1 MFSSPRTWVE
11 SSGHR
16 VTRLSD
22 EAGSS
27 SLYFNFNAYTPE
39 GDFLVISTP
48 TGIAKIELP
57 TFKLIHVI
65 TIQEPFSLLFVGKA
79 FRRAYYLLN
88 NAKTLYWVDLDTG
101 VSHLIAKEPL
111 GDIQTIN
118 ANETYL
124 AGVEVDPTYK
134 SDILELFSKRDPK
147 TDQFVYEA
155 NWPDGTPMTYADAK
169 EVRLSQ
175 RLEARVPMVLFLIDV
190 NTGERKDVYR
200 ATDWLNH
207 LLFSP
212 TDPNLLMFCHEGPWH
227 QVDRLWLLDLE
238 GGSKPQRIHERRMN
252 MEIAGHEWFSHDG
265 KTVWYD
271 LQTPRGE
278 DFWVAGYE
286 IKTGKRTHYHLERNE
301 WSVHF
306 HSSYDNSLFCGDGG
320 DSGMVAHAQ
329 DGMYLYLFK
338 PKRIPDVAGLKSP
351 NAGNLIVPGS
361 FESKKLVD
369 LSDNDYRL
377 EPNANF
383 TPDGKHL
390 IFRSSKYGGLH
401 VYAVAVE
408 PEMK

>member
-1 MFSSPRTWVE
+1 MSTPRTWIE
-11 SSGHR
+11 ASGHR

-48 TGIAKIELP
+48 TGIAKIELSS
-57 TFKLIHVI
+57 FKLSPVI
-65 TIQEPFSLLFVGKA
+65 TIDEHFSLLFVGKTY
-79 FRRAYYLLN
+79 RRAYYRLN
-88 NAKTLYWVDLDTG
+88 DAKTLHWVDLDTG
-101 VSHLIAKEPL
+101 VTHVIAKEPL

-118 ANETYL
+118 SDETYL

-175 RLEARVPMVLFLIDV
+175 RLNARAPMVLFLIDV
-190 NTGERKDVYR
+190 NTGERKDVYK

-212 TDPNLLMFCHEGPWH
+212 TDATILMFCHEGPWH
-227 QVDRLWLLDLE
+227 QVDRLWLLDLK
-238 GGSKPQRIHERRMN
+238 GDLKPQRIHERRMN

-278 DFWVAGYE
+278 DFWIAGYE
-286 IKTGKRTHYHLERNE
+286 IETGKRTHYHLERNE

-320 DSGMVAHAQ
+320 DPEMVAHAE
-329 DGMYLYLFK
+329 DGMYLYLFQ

-351 NAGNLIVPGS
+351 DAGKLIVPGF

-369 LSDNDYRL
+369 LKDNDYRL

-383 TPDGKHL
+383 TPDGKYL
-390 IFRSSKYGGLH
+390 VFRNAKYGGLH
-401 VYAVAVE
+401 VYAVALE
-408 PEMK
+408 PEIA